1 LVEAT
6 RIEIIS
12 PHFVNK
18 RWYDFAGF
26 EA

>member
-6 RIEIIS
+6 SNKFSLHI
-12 PHFVNK
+12 FVNK